1 MYTASRVES
10 ELETAKREYLQ
21 AAVGI
26 STIRKVIAIPKLM
39 DWYLLDFAKDFESLV
54 DWICLQLPS
63 ELAKEAITCLES
75 RKDLPPLKSI
85 QILPYEF
92 SFRYLFH
99 T

>member
-1 MYTASRVES
+1 MYTASQVEN

-26 STIRKVIAIPKLM
+26 STITKVIAVPKLM

-63 ELAKEAITCLES
+63 ELGKEAMKCLEG
-75 RKDLPPLKSI
+75 RKKLPLLQSI

-92 SFRYLFH
+92 SFRYLFR

>member
-1 MYTASRVES
+1 MYTASQVEN
-10 ELETAKREYLQ
+10 ELEAAKREYLQ

-26 STIRKVIAIPKLM
+26 STIRKVIAMPKLL

-54 DWICLQLPS
+54 DWICLQLPPD
-63 ELAKEAITCLES
+63 LGKEAIKCLES
-75 RKDLPPLKSI
+75 RKEMPLLQFI